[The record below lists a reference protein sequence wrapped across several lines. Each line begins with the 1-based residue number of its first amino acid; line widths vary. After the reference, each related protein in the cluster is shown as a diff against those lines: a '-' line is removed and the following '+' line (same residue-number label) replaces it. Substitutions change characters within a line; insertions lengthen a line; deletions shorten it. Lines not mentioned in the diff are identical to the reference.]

1 MDIYSFILLFQRAE
15 MLRQLSEQ
23 LLLSQRTKAITEL
36 QKLHQR
42 CEEFFE
48 YVEPNAMAQYVQ
60 DVRAVQKRLSD
71 VLEQIQW
78 IHREEQL
85 YKQPLTEFLETEEV
99 SSMLDLFFRLFSVV
113 SRWQKAEKK

>member
-1 MDIYSFILLFQRAE
+1 

-23 LLLSQRTKAITEL
+23 MLLTQRAKVTAEL

-42 CEEFFE
+42 CDEFFE
-48 YVEPNAMAQYVQ
+48 YVEPNAMVQYVQ
-60 DVRAVQKRLSD
+60 DVRTVQKRLTD
-71 VLEQIQW
+71 VTEQIQW

-85 YKQPLTEFLETEEV
+85 YKQPLTEFPEVEEI
-99 SSMLDLFFRLFSVV
+99 STMLDLFHRLFLVV